1 MLMQRPAVG
10 QVFQQPILAAHPP
23 PQYVSRQLYT
33 EPTDKYVFEQAQEAR
48 EHPTPG
54 QILARSLVQ
63 EARRFNFT
71 AAPPAHIKPSVW
83 SDPVDISDTVTFPAG
98 APGAYQTVC
107 SFTTP
112 PGRWARIEHYGV
124 QNLDS
129 AYTYNGE
136 ILWGFR
142 LNGRFLDQGMTDW
155 GEQRG
160 SMVFMRPTFI
170 LMMNEG
176 ITLDF
181 MARRAIAGAQQ
192 DIQMAFRGWTWRLRN
207 NYEGTQG
214 AVTAY

>member
-1 MLMQRPAVG
+1 MQQRARQGNVRPVRVAD
-10 QVFQQPILAAHPP
+10 PP
-23 PQYVSRQLYT
+23 PQYVSRRLHT
-33 EPTDKYVFEQAQEAR
+33 EPTDKYVFDEAQEAR
-48 EHPTPG
+48 QNPSPS

-63 EARRFNFT
+63 EARRISFT
-71 AAPPAHIKPSVW
+71 ASPPAHIKPSVW
-83 SDPVDISDTVTFPAG
+83 SEPVDQSNTLTFPAG

-107 SFTTP
+107 TFKTP

-124 QNLDS
+124 QNLDP

-170 LMMNEG
+170 LMMTEG
-176 ITLDF
+176 TTLDF

-192 DIQMAFRGWTWRLRN
+192 VVQMAFRGWTWRLRN

-214 AVTAY
+214 SVTAY